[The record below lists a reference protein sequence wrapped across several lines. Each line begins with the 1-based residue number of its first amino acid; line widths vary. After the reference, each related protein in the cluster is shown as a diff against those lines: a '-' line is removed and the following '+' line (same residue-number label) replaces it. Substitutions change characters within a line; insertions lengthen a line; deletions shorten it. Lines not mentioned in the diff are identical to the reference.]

1 MALVHRPKAISAITV
16 IAIILILLAFPML
29 FMPSIKR
36 MGDFIPMIL
45 GIIITLQFV
54 SLIGVWHMKQWG
66 VQLFIIMFCIRVITF
81 MFLDI
86 YNFQFYFSITYSFL
100 FIVFFLI
107 HYRKMDTN
115 L

>member
-1 MALVHRPKAISAITV
+1 MAVVQRPKVISAVTV
-16 IAIILILLAFPML
+16 IAIVLILLGFPML

-54 SLIGVWHMKQWG
+54 SLIGVWHMKRWG

-86 YNFQFYFSITYSFL
+86 FTFRFYFSITYSII
-100 FIVFFLI
+100 FIVFYLI
-107 HYRKMDTN
+107 HYRKMDSN

>member
-1 MALVHRPKAISAITV
+1 MAQVTRPKDISIVTI
-16 IAIILILLAFPML
+16 IAIVLVLLAFPML
-29 FMPSIKR
+29 FTPSIKR

-45 GIIITLQFV
+45 GIIITMQFV
-54 SLIGVWHMKQWG
+54 SLIGIWHMKQWG

-81 MFLDI
+81 MFLDLYTFRFFFNI
-86 YNFQFYFSITYSFL
+86 FYSIV

>member
-1 MALVHRPKAISAITV
+1 MSVIQRPKSISIVTV
-16 IAIILILLAFPML
+16 IAIVLVLLAFPML

-54 SLIGVWHMKQWG
+54 SLIGVWHMKRWG
-66 VQLFIIMFCIRVITF
+66 VHLFIIMFSIRVITF
-81 MFLDI
+81 MFLEM
-86 YNFQFYFSITYSFL
+86 YTFRFYFNIFYSVIFL
-100 FIVFFLI
+100 VFFLI

>member
-1 MALVHRPKAISAITV
+1 MALVNRPKIISIITITAIV
-16 IAIILILLAFPML
+16 LVLLAFPML

-54 SLIGVWHMKQWG
+54 SLIGVWHMKKWG
-66 VQLFIIMFCIRVITF
+66 VHLFIIMFCVRVITF
-81 MFLDI
+81 MFLNM
-86 YNFQFYFSITYSFL
+86 YTYRFYFNISYSLIFIILFL
-100 FIVFFLI
+100 V
-107 HYRKMDTN
+107 HYRKMDDN

>member
-1 MALVHRPKAISAITV
+1 MAQVTRPKDIRIVTI
-16 IAIILILLAFPML
+16 IALILVLLAFPML
-29 FMPSIKR
+29 FTPSIKR

-45 GIIITLQFV
+45 GIIITMQFV
-54 SLIGVWHMKQWG
+54 SLIGIWHMKQWG

-81 MFLDI
+81 MFLDLYGFRFFFNI
-86 YNFQFYFSITYSFL
+86 FYSLT
-100 FIVFFLI
+100 FIIFFLV

>member
-1 MALVHRPKAISAITV
+1 MALVQRPKAISAITV
-16 IAIILILLAFPML
+16 IAIVLILLGFPML

-54 SLIGVWHMKQWG
+54 SLIGIWHMKKWG
-66 VQLFIIMFCIRVITF
+66 VQLFVIMFCIRVITF
-81 MFLDI
+81 MFLDL
-86 YNFQFYFSITYSFL
+86 YGFRFYFNISYSFI

-107 HYRKMDTN
+107 HYRKMDAN

>member
-1 MALVHRPKAISAITV
+1 MAVIQRPKSISVVTV
-16 IAIILILLAFPML
+16 IAIVLILLAFPML

-66 VQLFIIMFCIRVITF
+66 VQLFIIMFCVRVITF
-81 MFLDI
+81 IFLEM
-86 YNFQFYFSITYSFL
+86 YTFRFYFNIFYSL
-100 FIVFFLI
+100 IFIVFFLI

>member
-1 MALVHRPKAISAITV
+1 MAQIIRPKSISIVAI

-29 FMPSIKR
+29 FTPSIKR

-54 SLIGVWHMKQWG
+54 SLIGIWHMKQWG
-66 VQLFIIMFCIRVITF
+66 AELFIIMFCVRVITF
-81 MFLDI
+81 MFLDM
-86 YNFQFYFSITYSFL
+86 YTFRFYFNIFYSII
-100 FIVFFLI
+100 FIIFFLI

>member
-1 MALVHRPKAISAITV
+1 MALIQRPKSISIITV
-16 IAIILILLAFPML
+16 TAIVLVLLAFPML
-29 FMPSIKR
+29 FTPSIKR
-36 MGDFIPMIL
+36 MGDFVPMVL

-66 VQLFIIMFCIRVITF
+66 VQLFIIMFCVRVITF
-81 MFLDI
+81 MFLDLYTFRFFFNI
-86 YNFQFYFSITYSFL
+86 FYSII
-100 FIVFFLI
+100 FIIFFLI

>member
-1 MALVHRPKAISAITV
+1 MATVKRPQAIRI
-16 IAIILILLAFPML
+16 IAMLGILSTLFAFTML

-45 GIIITLQFV
+45 GIIITLQFI
-54 SLIGVWHMKQWG
+54 SFIGIWHMKQWG
-66 VQLFIIMFCIRVITF
+66 VQLFIIIFCTRVITF
-81 MFLDI
+81 MLLDMMTFRFYYNIFLSLI
-86 YNFQFYFSITYSFL
+86 